1 MRDLI
6 IEGASHT
13 STSDGSLHD
22 QSGPTTFTDVDQRY
36 AVEWEYL
43 AGWQGPGPARTRLMR
58 EIEAR
63 QRKAQ
68 EALARRPNHL
78 PGR

>member
-1 MRDLI
+1 MRDLV
-6 IEGASHT
+6 IEGVPQT
-13 STSDGSLHD
+13 PPSDGLLHD
-22 QSGPTTFTDVDQRY
+22 QSAPLTFADADQRY
-36 AVEWEYL
+36 AVELEYL
-43 AGWQGPGPARTRLMR
+43 VSWQGPGPARTRLMR
-58 EIEAR
+58 EIETR

>member
-13 STSDGSLHD
+13 PTSDGSLHD
-22 QSGPTTFTDVDQRY
+22 QSAPTTFTDVDQRY

-43 AGWQGPGPARTRLMR
+43 AG
-58 EIEAR
+58 
-63 QRKAQ
+63 
-68 EALARRPNHL
+68 
-78 PGR
+78 